1 MFFLGETKNCS
12 KSFPKTSIDASTDA
26 KVSCLGWTVVASQG
40 HQKLLSS
47 LFLTETSFLSS
58 RTTTHPSIFRRTR
71 EHRLGLTSVLLDVPH
86 RSISEFAIVKPG
98 HRLGS
103 RCFAEL
109 SSIAVAPPFAPLPR
123 HPRTAGTAK
132 RRGLAGERRA
142 AEGGAVQARC
152 IHRPCSVGGG
162 TQLQLDS
169 TQSTGAPDPAT
180 DAAAQRHRSLEHDAQ
195 NRLAKLSTAGAL
207 MNLSDDCWTD
217 TTSFANVIKVAIN
230 R

>member
-12 KSFPKTSIDASTDA
+12 KSFPKTSIDASTHA

-109 SSIAVAPPFAPLPR
+109 FSVAVAPPFVPLPH
-123 HPRTAGTAK
+123 HPLSRYRATHEPPEQPS
-132 RRGLAGERRA
+132 GEGWLVS
-142 AEGGAVQARC
+142 AEQQKVVQFK
-152 IHRPCSVGGG
+152 
-162 TQLQLDS
+162 
-169 TQSTGAPDPAT
+169 PDA
-180 DAAAQRHRSLEHDAQ
+180 
-195 NRLAKLSTAGAL
+195 STAHAQWVVVRSYSWIPPNPPVPQTRRRML
-207 MNLSDDCWTD
+207 RHN
-217 TTSFANVIKVAIN
+217 AIEAWN
-230 R
+230 TMLKTGWRRCSPPVR